1 MKALFFTSLIFFI
14 IQTGDLSAQDFE
26 GKQGAF
32 KSFFEVGRDLF
43 SSPGRF
49 NANDLLVAGAV
60 LGTTAAAIPL
70 DETIRGIALANQM
83 PLLGSIAEADRY
95 YHIESMVITTAAIYI
110 YGSAADEIN
119 AKNLG
124 VRLTEA
130 VVYSGI
136 ITLASKII
144 IGRGRPSLGKSSTEF
159 SPLNIDWDYSS
170 LPSGHTT
177 LSFAYSTVM
186 AAEFN
191 NFFWE
196 FGWYTAASLV
206 GIARI
211 YHNAHWFSDVIL
223 GAAIGYFVGD
233 FVNRH
238 KSNSNQSGETKPVM
252 FNFTI
257 PLN

>member
-1 MKALFFTSLIFFI
+1 MKTLFFTSIIFI
-14 IQTGDLSAQDFE
+14 IFQTSDLFSQVNEDKRGD
-26 GKQGAF
+26 F

-43 SSPGRF
+43 SSPRHF
-49 NANDLLVAGAV
+49 TTDDWLVAGAV

-70 DETIRGIALANQM
+70 DESIRGFALTNQM
-83 PLLGSIAEADRY
+83 PLLENIAEMDRY
-95 YHIESMVITTAAIYI
+95 YHIESMVIATAAIYI

-136 ITLASKII
+136 ITLAAKII

-170 LPSGHTT
+170 LPSAHTT

-186 AAEFN
+186 SAEFN
-191 NFFWE
+191 NFIWK
-196 FGWYTAASLV
+196 FGWYTAAALV
-206 GIARI
+206 GAARI
-211 YHNAHWFSDVIL
+211 YHNDHWFSDVVL
-223 GAAIGYFVGD
+223 GAAIGYLVGD

-238 KSNSNQSGETKPVM
+238 KSNNNQRGNSKPVL
-252 FNFTI
+252 FNIII